1 MAITLK
7 QAIDAAV
14 ACVGG
19 IERLE
24 GFIKYGPLTEGYA
37 RMYEFEKKP
46 LMKTPG
52 LGDVHVVLIDERTGK
67 NMASS
72 SFPGIAEGD
81 YEVIDFDGNVIRSRE
96 EVQAAWE
103 AEEKRQAELEAQAEA
118 EEDETLEV
126 VPVEWNLP

>member
-19 IERLE
+19 VERLG

-37 RMYEFEKKP
+37 RMYEFEKKW
-46 LMKTPG
+46 LIQTPDF
-52 LGDVHVVLIDERTGK
+52 GDVRAVLIDERTGE
-67 NMASS
+67 NVASS
-72 SFPGIAEGD
+72 SFPGIAGGD

-103 AEEKRQAELEAQAEA
+103 AEEKKQAELEAQAEA
-118 EEDETLEV
+118 EGAEALGP